1 MLYAKAC
8 GVHTGESVLA
18 LSFLRNLTVSTNVRI
33 STAPS
38 LVLACVFLFTFGLC
52 QSLLEDRRTGST
64 LSFYNPARE
73 PPGQK
78 RH

>member
-8 GVHTGESVLA
+8 GVHIGESVLA
-18 LSFLRNLTVSTNVRI
+18 LSFLRNLTNRYGCGDCFS
-33 STAPS
+33 
-38 LVLACVFLFTFGLC
+38 LFTFGLC